1 MKPTMKPTSRHTI
14 LESLLMHLAP
24 GIITALV
31 YGLLASF
38 LRPLGLPSLLALII
52 AALLV
57 LVPLELGFLLWQGRQ
72 MTGKFTL
79 RGVIAY
85 QQKTPWWQSVLLII
99 ACVLWAGVV
108 MTLLKGLDQKIM
120 QYFTWLPQSY
130 FLVEDFSVY
139 PKTVQ
144 IITALLSLLVVAL
157 IAPTVEE
164 LYFRGYLLP
173 RIAWL
178 GALAPVIG
186 ALFFSLYH
194 FWSPWQVV
202 SRTLAVLPMIAVV
215 FWKKDLRLAIWTHCL
230 LNSVD
235 GITMLIAALR

>member
-1 MKPTMKPTSRHTI
+1 M
-14 LESLLMHLAP
+14 
-24 GIITALV
+24 
-31 YGLLASF
+31 
-38 LRPLGLPSLLALII
+38 
-52 AALLV
+52 
-57 LVPLELGFLLWQGRQ
+57 
-72 MTGKFTL
+72 
-79 RGVIAY
+79 
-85 QQKTPWWQSVLLII
+85 
-99 ACVLWAGVV
+99 
-108 MTLLKGLDQKIM
+108 
-120 QYFTWLPQSY
+120 
-130 FLVEDFSVY
+130 
-139 PKTVQ
+139 
-144 IITALLSLLVVAL
+144 LSLLVVAI

-186 ALFFSLYH
+186 ALFFAMYH